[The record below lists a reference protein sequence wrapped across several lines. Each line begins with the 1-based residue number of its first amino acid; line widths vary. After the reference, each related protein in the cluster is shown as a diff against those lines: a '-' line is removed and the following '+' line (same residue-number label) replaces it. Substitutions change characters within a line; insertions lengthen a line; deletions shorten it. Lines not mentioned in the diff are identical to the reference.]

1 MKNKIV
7 LPVLISLAVIVMVI
21 VVVSEN
27 NSTRPGK
34 GPANPYAY
42 DASEFARVD
51 PSQVTWTET
60 RQILL
65 DNDSPRAIAS
75 RNNNIYILTSENLQ
89 ILNSEGSRI
98 KSISLQAD
106 PVCFDFSE
114 SGNIIVGFT
123 KFMILLDADGNVTR
137 QSEPVDGNARF
148 TSIAQMDGNIFVA
161 DGINRRVIVF
171 DENLEITS
179 EFKGES
185 GVSEIHGFIVP
196 DTRFTLGVNQ
206 EDELWITNPGLH
218 SIQNYTAS
226 GNLRS
231 YIQSSSFGIEGF
243 SGCCNPVHF
252 TFLPDGGFVTS
263 EKGLIRVKVLKE
275 SGEVESVVAPPEKFA
290 GGTMAPAVAVDSNG
304 HVLLLDFDRNM
315 VRIFEPA
322 KI

>member
-7 LPVLISLAVIVMVI
+7 LPVLISLAVIVMII
-21 VVVSEN
+21 VVISEN
-27 NSTRPGK
+27 NSSRPGK

-42 DASEFARVD
+42 DASEFAKVD
-51 PSQVTWTET
+51 SSQVTWKET

-65 DNDSPRAIAS
+65 DSDSPRAIAS
-75 RNNNIYILTSENLQ
+75 RDNQIYILTSDNLQ
-89 ILNSEGSRI
+89 ILNNDGSRI
-98 KSISLQAD
+98 KSIKLPAN
-106 PVCFDFSE
+106 PVCIDFSAT
-114 SGNIIVGFT
+114 GDIIIGFT
-123 KFMILLDADGNVTR
+123 NYLVILDGDGNLAR
-137 QSEPVDGNARF
+137 QSEPVYGNAKF
-148 TSIAQMDGNIFVA
+148 TSIAQMNGNIFVA
-161 DGINRRVIVF
+161 DGINRKVLVF
-171 DENLEITS
+171 DDNLEITG

-231 YIQSSSFGIEGF
+231 YIQASSFGIEGF
-243 SGCCNPVHF
+243 SGCCNPVYF
-252 TFLPDGGFVTS
+252 TFLPAGGFVTS
-263 EKGLIRVKVLKE
+263 EKGIIRVKVLKE

-290 GGTMAPAVAVDSNG
+290 GGTMAPAVAVDTDGN
-304 HVLLLDFDRNM
+304 VLLLDFDRNM

-322 KI
+322 TI

>member
-1 MKNKIV
+1 MKNKII
-7 LPVLISLAVIVMVI
+7 LPVFLILAVIVIVM

-27 NSTRPGK
+27 NSTRPGR

-51 PSQVTWTET
+51 PSQVTWKET

-75 RNNNIYILTSENLQ
+75 RNNQIYILTSDNLQ
-89 ILNSEGSRI
+89 VLNNEGSRI
-98 KSISLQAD
+98 KSINLQSD
-106 PVCFDFSE
+106 PVCLDFSPD
-114 SGNIIVGFT
+114 GNIIVGFT
-123 KFMILLDADGNVTR
+123 NYMIVIDGDGNITR
-137 QSEPVDGNARF
+137 QSEPVYGNAKF
-148 TSIAQMDGNIFVA
+148 TSIAQMNGSIYVA
-161 DGINRRVIVF
+161 DGINRKVLVF
-171 DENLEITS
+171 NENLEKTS
-179 EFKGES
+179 EFRGES

-206 EDELWITNPGLH
+206 ENELWITNPGLH

-231 YIQSSSFGIEGF
+231 YIQSSSFRIEGF

-263 EKGLIRVKVLKE
+263 EKGIIRVKVLKE
-275 SGEVESVVAPPEKFA
+275 SGEVESVVAPPEKFT
-290 GGTMAPAVAVDSNG
+290 GGITAPAVAVDSNG
-304 HVLLLDFDRNM
+304 NVLLLDFDRNM

-322 KI
+322 EI